1 MAVSISR
8 DLSVHV
14 LHDVNASKLTDRQQA
29 LRASVQ
35 KGEPKCLGVSQVMLG
50 VMVMSYSIPLIF
62 TEITEVVRLG
72 VPWWSGLSFIISG
85 VVAIVVEK
93 HCSMKTVGLCI
104 GVSVVSIVLSVVAL
118 IVYSVDL
125 EKNPE
130 SQCVL
135 LYNRSCDEKYY
146 AVRLSR
152 GVKSSLLLFT
162 LVQTVIS
169 STLCYL
175 LYTKRRSF
183 GQYASL
189 NEGAPATPTTVTPP
203 DMN

>member
-146 AVRLSR
+146 AVVLSR

-183 GQYASL
+183 GQYAVRIQL
-189 NEGAPATPTTVTPP
+189 E
-203 DMN
+203 